1 MRAYLQSNHINS
13 RDVTSS
19 RVHYVVTAG
28 GKRKRKKRKRVLRV
42 ILDLTYNIQHTETE
56 NKFLKKKPEK
66 KKALGATSSRRKW
79 RDTNWRIP
87 WWSIPVDQYQPLSLS
102 IWSINHRAHRWE
114 ALGNLRSIRDVTS
127 ADSDSPKLN
136 PELFCLLYP
145 PSGLSSLRDNS
156 PWKWRSFVIRR
167 LEDPLWIVSFFWF
180 FTIRGSTSF
189 RVDTL
194 VVFSSSTGVG
204 VSSLLSLFCHELLR
218 TEY

>member
-79 RDTNWRIP
+79 RDTN
-87 WWSIPVDQYQPLSLS
+87 
-102 IWSINHRAHRWE
+102 
-114 ALGNLRSIRDVTS
+114 
-127 ADSDSPKLN
+127 
-136 PELFCLLYP
+136 
-145 PSGLSSLRDNS
+145 
-156 PWKWRSFVIRR
+156 
-167 LEDPLWIVSFFWF
+167 
-180 FTIRGSTSF
+180 
-189 RVDTL
+189 
-194 VVFSSSTGVG
+194 
-204 VSSLLSLFCHELLR
+204 
-218 TEY
+218 